1 MKNEII
7 SNEIN
12 DVGKVKV
19 SSNSRR
25 SVKIPFLSYEENISD
40 SNDIEKGKKDDD
52 IPIFDLDK
60 LFQFNFNFSYNFEI
74 LKTLLEKLILNQQE
88 SQKELIKIRKNH
100 EIKINEI
107 EKNIIDMKIKISNP
121 QIVEELKKEKD
132 KILQESERIK
142 KKIIREKNLEL
153 KEEKEANS
161 TLINNLEVSIKLY
174 KY

>member
-19 SSNSRR
+19 SSKSRR
-25 SVKIPFLSYEENISD
+25 SVKIPFLSYEENVSD
-40 SNDIEKGKKDDD
+40 VNDIEKGKKNDD

-60 LFQFNFNFSYNFEI
+60 LFEFNFSYNFEI
-74 LKTLLEKLILNQQE
+74 LKSLLEKLILNQQE

-107 EKNIIDMKIKISNP
+107 EKNIIDMKIKLSNP

-142 KKIIREKNLEL
+142 KKIIKEKNLEI

-161 TLINNLEVSIKLY
+161 TLINDLEVRIKLY

>member
-1 MKNEII
+1 MKNETI

-19 SSNSRR
+19 SSKSRR
-25 SVKIPFLSYEENISD
+25 VKIPFLSYEENVSD
-40 SNDIEKGKKDDD
+40 VNDIEKGKKDDD

-60 LFQFNFNFSYNFEI
+60 LFEFNFSYNFEI
-74 LKTLLEKLILNQQE
+74 LKSLLEKLILNQQE

-107 EKNIIDMKIKISNP
+107 EKNIIDMKIKLSNP

-142 KKIIREKNLEL
+142 KKIIKEKNLEI

-161 TLINNLEVSIKLY
+161 TLINDLEVRIKLY

>member
-19 SSNSRR
+19 SLTSRR

-60 LFQFNFNFSYNFEI
+60 LFQFNFSYNFEI

-174 KY
+174 IY

>member
-1 MKNEII
+1 MKNEIF

-12 DVGKVKV
+12 DVGKVMVGSKARRNVKV
-19 SSNSRR
+19 
-25 SVKIPFLSYEENISD
+25 PFLSYEESVSD
-40 SNDIEKGKKDDD
+40 SNEIEKGKKDDD
-52 IPIFDLDK
+52 IPIFYLDK
-60 LFQFNFNFSYNFEI
+60 LFEFNFSYNFEI

-132 KILQESERIK
+132 KLLQESEKIK

-161 TLINNLEVSIKLY
+161 TLLNNLEVSKKLY
-174 KY
+174 IY

>member
-19 SSNSRR
+19 SSKSRR
-25 SVKIPFLSYEENISD
+25 RVKIPFLSYEENVSD
-40 SNDIEKGKKDDD
+40 VNDIEKGKKDDD

-60 LFQFNFNFSYNFEI
+60 LFEFNFSYNFEI
-74 LKTLLEKLILNQQE
+74 LKSLLEKLILNQQE

-107 EKNIIDMKIKISNP
+107 EKNIIDMKIKLSNP

-142 KKIIREKNLEL
+142 KKIIKEKNLEI

-161 TLINNLEVSIKLY
+161 TLINDLEVRIKLY